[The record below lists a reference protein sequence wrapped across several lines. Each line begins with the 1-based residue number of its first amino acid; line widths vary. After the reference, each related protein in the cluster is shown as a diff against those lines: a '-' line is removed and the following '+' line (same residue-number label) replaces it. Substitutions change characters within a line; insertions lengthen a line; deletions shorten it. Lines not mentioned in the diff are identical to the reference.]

1 MKTIKKIII
10 AIIVILFMVMASC
23 EPAEPAGDMVPYMS
37 DITYIPCKASAKGRV
52 KKKMFRRSEYDNL
65 GTYTLTAYC
74 NCARCCG
81 RAGGKTASGTTPKA
95 EHTIAVDPKVIPYGT
110 AVWIR
115 GKKYVAEDCGGSVRG
130 KHIDIFFASH
140 AEALKFGKQKAEV
153 FKRKSPQLLFKIK
166 VAKVNKIKDLTREKV
181 RMFGNIIK
189 SRRHTR

>member
-23 EPAEPAGDMVPYMS
+23 EPAEPEGDMVPYMS
-37 DITYIPCKASAKGRV
+37 DITYIPHTVSAKGKV
-52 KKKMFRRSEYDNL
+52 KKKMFRRLEYDSL

-81 RAGGKTASGTTPKA
+81 HAGGKTASGTTPKA
-95 EHTIAVDPKVIPYGT
+95 GRTIAVDPKVIPYGT

-115 GKKYVAEDCGGSVRG
+115 GKKYVAEDCGGGVKG

-140 AEALKFGKQKAEV
+140 TEALKFGKQKAEV
-153 FKRKSPQLLFKIK
+153 FKRKSPQLLYKMKLVKIDNLKK
-166 VAKVNKIKDLTREKV
+166 VARKGV
-181 RMFGNIIK
+181 RSFGNIIK